1 VQPRRRLRCRPPG
14 SLSSVSCRVIPSGC
28 IYGSARQV
36 VELRIHKQQS
46 FLLSDSATT
55 SGRLADVIAQR
66 RRWVPRTLAA
76 LPLTGGR
83 ARLLWAA
90 LVCLPMIAAPWISR
104 ALLPRP
110 KAFNSDLAIPVL
122 MVRAREWSLFDVYY
136 WGQDRLGT
144 WHLLLLRAAG
154 QLSGHTFDY
163 AGLHLVAAAWVL
175 ISAVVMARL
184 AGAWGWA
191 AGGLMAAVL
200 VGNSDSRFPLF
211 DAAHPYAW
219 QITALLLA
227 WWGLRRVA
235 EPPESAER
243 RRWGLWAATAFAVFL
258 AHWTSPLSGQML
270 LMVAGVEA
278 VRAHALNATPGRS
291 LLRRLVEG
299 GLVVGAGMAAERLL
313 RAAFYRY
320 AEARFGGEFRTG
332 LVLDREHLAGNAARV
347 VKRLA
352 ESASLPL
359 LVIATAGACAAAVVL
374 WRGRGRRE
382 PAWRVE
388 GAALVLGCWALAAV
402 QLPVFVL
409 VRHVRVNEFSGR
421 YFSLVYVFGTVAGL
435 LTLVGLAASVRGVER
450 RWRAV
455 LALAG
460 AAGLVVGVLRVPA
473 PYGPRSDVP
482 ARLAARL
489 EARAPG
495 APLLAG
501 YWSTY
506 VVAAYQRPET
516 MLHPVPCEG
525 RLVRT
530 PWWAGEM
537 HRQPRVVVAHTYEC
551 PDLGTADSP
560 APWVYQHGAL
570 LRLAQARWEDGAGLK
585 FSLYENANARAV
597 AHTAHPAPATWRYCD
612 AGAALRLSFA
622 ARGAAQVMVAR
633 AVRSPASTL
642 LAAPIFADGRM
653 GPPVRMHATG
663 RLHRAELR
671 TDNAQLVGAH
681 ITVQRA
687 APPKGWQTC
696 EGANSFVVGD

>member
-1 VQPRRRLRCRPPG
+1 MVPIR
-14 SLSSVSCRVIPSGC
+14 C
-28 IYGSARQV
+28 IYGSAPASLSLASTSA
-36 VELRIHKQQS
+36 EA
-46 FLLSDSATT
+46 FLLPDSATT
-55 SGRLADVIAQR
+55 SGRLADIIVQR
-66 RRWVPRTLAA
+66 VPGKLAA
-76 LPLTGGR
+76 LPLAGGW
-83 ARLLWAA
+83 ARLLWVGLA
-90 LVCLPMIAAPWISR
+90 CLPVIAAPWISR

-110 KAFNSDLAIPVL
+110 RAFNSDLAIPVL

-175 ISAVVMARL
+175 MAAVVMARL
-184 AGAWGWA
+184 AGSWGWA

-200 VGNSDSRFPLF
+200 VGNSDSRFTLF

-219 QITALLLA
+219 QTTALLLA
-227 WWGLRRVA
+227 WWGLRRLA
-235 EPPESAER
+235 EAPQSAGR
-243 RRWGLWAATAFAVFL
+243 PRWGLWAATACAAFL

-270 LMVAGVEA
+270 LMVACVEA
-278 VRAHALNATPGRS
+278 VRARALDPAPGRP
-291 LLRRLVEG
+291 LLRRLAEG
-299 GLVVGAGMAAERLL
+299 GLVVGAGMLAERLL
-313 RAAFYRY
+313 RAAFYLY
-320 AEARFGGEFRTG
+320 ADARFGVEYRTG
-332 LVLDREHLAGNAARV
+332 LVLDRGHLAGNAARV
-347 VKRLA
+347 AKRLA
-352 ESASLPL
+352 DSASMPL
-359 LVIATAGACAAAVVL
+359 LVVATAGACAAAVVL
-374 WRGRGRRE
+374 WRARGRRE

-388 GAALVLGCWALAAV
+388 GAALVLGCWAVAAV

-421 YFSLVYVFGTVAGL
+421 YFSLVYVFGTLAGL
-435 LTLVGLAASVRGVER
+435 LTLVGLAASLRGVQR
-450 RWRAV
+450 RRRTV

-482 ARLAARL
+482 LKVAARL

-506 VVAAYQRPET
+506 VVAAFQRPET

-551 PDLGTADSP
+551 PDLGPVESP

-570 LRLAQARWEDGAGLK
+570 LRLAQARWEAGAGLT
-585 FSLYENANARAV
+585 FSLYENATARAV
-597 AHTAHPAPATWRYCD
+597 AHAAHPAPGTWRYCD

-622 ARGAAQVMVAR
+622 ARGGAQVMVAR
-633 AVRSPASTL
+633 AVRAPAATL
-642 LAAPIFADGRM
+642 LAAPVFDDGSV

-671 TDNAQLVGAH
+671 AAGAPLVGAH

-687 APPKGWQTC
+687 APAKEWQTC
-696 EGANSFVVGD
+696 EGANSFVVGE

>member
-1 VQPRRRLRCRPPG
+1 VVPIR
-14 SLSSVSCRVIPSGC
+14 C
-28 IYGSARQV
+28 IYGSAPPVFDPSYQKR
-36 VELRIHKQQS
+36 RG

-55 SGRLADVIAQR
+55 SGRLADVIAER
-66 RRWVPRTLAA
+66 RRWATGKLATLPFA
-76 LPLTGGR
+76 GGW
-83 ARLLWAA
+83 ARLRWAV
-90 LVCLPMIAAPWISR
+90 LVCLPVLAAPWISR

-110 KAFNSDLAIPVL
+110 RAFNSDLAIPVL
-122 MVRAREWSLFDVYY
+122 MVRAREWSLFDAYY

-163 AGLHLVAAAWVL
+163 AGLHLAAAAWVL
-175 ISAVVMARL
+175 MAAVVMARL

-191 AGGLMAAVL
+191 AGGLMAAIL
-200 VGNSDSRFPLF
+200 VGNSDSRFTLF

-227 WWGLRRVA
+227 WWGLRRLA
-235 EPPESAER
+235 EALEPSGW
-243 RRWGLWAATAFAVFL
+243 RRWGLRAATVFAAFL

-270 LMVAGVEA
+270 LVLAGVEA
-278 VRAHALNATPGRS
+278 VRARVLDAPPGRS
-291 LLRRLVEG
+291 LLRRLGEG
-299 GLVVGAGMAAERLL
+299 GLVVGTGMLAERLL
-313 RAAFYRY
+313 RVAFYAY
-320 AEARFGGEFRTG
+320 ADARFGVEYRTG

-352 ESASLPL
+352 ESASMPL
-359 LVIATAGACAAAVVL
+359 LVLATAGACAAAVVL
-374 WRGRGRRE
+374 WRARGRRE

-388 GAALVLGCWALAAV
+388 GAALVLGCWALAAI

-421 YFSLVYVFGTVAGL
+421 YFSLVYVFGTLAGL
-435 LTLVGLAASVRGVER
+435 LTLVGVAASLRGVER
-450 RWRAV
+450 RWRTV
-455 LALAG
+455 LAMAG

-473 PYGPRSDVP
+473 PYGPRPDVQ

-506 VVAAYQRPET
+506 VVSAFQRPET

-530 PWWAGEM
+530 PWWAEEM
-537 HRQPRVVVAHTYEC
+537 HRQRSVVVAHTYEC
-551 PDLGTADSP
+551 PDLGPAESP
-560 APWVYQHGAL
+560 APWVYQHGTL
-570 LRLAQARWEDGAGLK
+570 LRLAQARWESGAGLT
-585 FSLYENANARAV
+585 FSRYENATARAV
-597 AHTAHPAPATWRYCD
+597 AHAAHPAPATWRYCD
-612 AGAALRLSFA
+612 AGAALRLSFP
-622 ARGAAQVMVAR
+622 ARGTAQVMVAR
-633 AVRSPASTL
+633 AVRAPASTL
-642 LAAPIFADGRM
+642 LAAPVFADGTV

-663 RLHRAELR
+663 RLHRAEFR
-671 TDNAQLVGAH
+671 GDGAPLVGAR

-687 APPKGWQTC
+687 APAKNWQTC
-696 EGANSFVVGD
+696 EGANSFVVGE